1 MREIFSTWY
10 IGISCQT
17 RWLKQ
22 LRCQSTGNHRIHL
35 SSNPRTESEPLWQ
48 SQKLAV
54 ITLPIPSMYG
64 ICTYIW
70 FLLILLLSYCHYCH
84 KYPATWWFQP
94 IWKNMQKSNWKSSPE
109 NSKIMKPPPSFPG
122 CGRSAIFVPAGH
134 SKFVAGGLSTQTAI
148 AQRIPKIFS
157 RFGNEETYPTQTG
170 NIEKS

>member
-1 MREIFSTWY
+1 MRECRCSLIPHVGTDRVSWRQHASQVCMREIFSTWY

-64 ICTYIW
+64 IFTYIW
-70 FLLILLLSYCHYCH
+70 FLLMLLLSYCHYCH
-84 KYPATWWFQP
+84 KISCYMVVSTHLKKYAKVKLEIFP
-94 IWKNMQKSNWKSSPE
+94 WKFKK
-109 NSKIMKPPPSFPG
+109 
-122 CGRSAIFVPAGH
+122 
-134 SKFVAGGLSTQTAI
+134 
-148 AQRIPKIFS
+148 
-157 RFGNEETYPTQTG
+157 NETTT
-170 NIEKS
+170 